1 MEHRCGTRY
10 KVDVELYA
18 RMCGGVVSSV
28 GRLCEVS
35 VSGGFVR
42 TVLQVP
48 PLGRVSLHLF
58 IPAQMHNGFFVGF
71 FIEGHVIRSTA
82 DGLGVEWSEDASELV
97 RFLTQRGQA
106 TSATLA
112 STLVPDQATLTG
124 SR

>member
-48 PLGRVSLHLF
+48 PLGRVALHLF
-58 IPAQMHNGFFVGF
+58 IPAQMHNGFFL
-71 FIEGHVIRSTA
+71 EGHVIRSTA
-82 DGLGVEWSEDASELV
+82 DGFGVEWSEDASELV
-97 RFLTQRGQA
+97 RFLTQQGQA
-106 TSATLA
+106 ASTTLPSTLA
-112 STLVPDQATLTG
+112 SDQATRTG
-124 SR
+124 GRRA

>member
-1 MEHRCGTRY
+1 MEHRCGIRY

-48 PLGRVSLHLF
+48 ALGRVSLHLF
-58 IPAQMHNGFFVGF
+58 IPAQKQNGF
-71 FIEGHVIRSTA
+71 FIEGHVIRCTA
-82 DGLGVEWSEDASELV
+82 DGLGVEWNEDAAELV
-97 RFLTQRGQA
+97 RFLTQQGQA
-106 TSATLA
+106 ASITLSSTLA
-112 STLVPDQATLTG
+112 PDQAKRTG